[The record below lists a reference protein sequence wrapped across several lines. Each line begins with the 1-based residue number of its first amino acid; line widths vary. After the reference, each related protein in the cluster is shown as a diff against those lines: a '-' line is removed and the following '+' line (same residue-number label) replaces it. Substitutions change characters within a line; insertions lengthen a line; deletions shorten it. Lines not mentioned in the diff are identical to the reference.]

1 MTNHSLS
8 AKGLSLSQAQSVS
21 NLCNQA
27 SRDIEFKLA
36 NINNASKTLKIGET
50 QYIETQANPLP
61 DNVVEMLVRKAE
73 LHATQAFL
81 MENIKA
87 KDAML
92 TRVKNQRFEYA
103 VTAPEYPELEEVQ
116 LTELVEESWGWNQL
130 TVAERNEFISAESH
144 AAHYGQFIH
153 KRGTLDRLRSELPTL
168 KTLEWIE
175 VEAGKKTPLDVHIHH
190 TIDQLSGVHEQIAK
204 LHRDAEQRVNYFKAK
219 VKNLVTSE
227 NARIS
232 KENADLQSEA
242 NAINEGRMDTYRSA
256 RMKWSDDSRKASMQ
270 FEASRQQETERV
282 AALRIEVDT
291 RFKAT
296 VDSFLAKI
304 N

>member
-50 QYIETQANPLP
+50 LYIETQPNPLP

-92 TRVKNQRFEYA
+92 TLVKNQHFEYNVA
-103 VTAPEYPELEEVQ
+103 SPEYPDFEQVCE
-116 LTELVEESWGWNQL
+116 TELVDESWGWNRL
-130 TVAERNEFISAESH
+130 SIAERNEFISAESH

-175 VEAGKKTPLDVHIHH
+175 VEAGKKTPLEVNIHH
-190 TIDQLSGVHEQIAK
+190 TIDQLSDVHEQIAK

-232 KENADLQSEA
+232 KENADLQSAA
-242 NAINEGRMDTYRSA
+242 NAISEGIMDTYRSA
-256 RMKWSDDSRKASMQ
+256 RMKWSDDSKKASMQ
-270 FEASRQQETERV
+270 FEASRQQETERI
-282 AALRIEVDT
+282 AALRIEIDT

>member
-8 AKGLSLSQAQSVS
+8 TKGLSLSQAQSVS

-50 QYIETQANPLP
+50 LYIETQANPLP
-61 DNVVEMLVRKAE
+61 DNVVELLVRKAE

-92 TRVKNQRFEYA
+92 TQVKNQRFVYN
-103 VTAPEYPELEEVQ
+103 VDSPEYPEQEEVQ
-116 LTELVEESWGWNQL
+116 LTDLVGESWGWNQL
-130 TVAERNEFISAESH
+130 SIAERNEFISAESH

-175 VEAGKKTPLDVHIHH
+175 VEAGKKTPLEVNIHH
-190 TIDQLSGVHEQIAK
+190 TIDQLSDVHEQIAK

-219 VKNLVTSE
+219 VNNLVTSE

-232 KENADLQSEA
+232 KENADLQSAA
-242 NAINEGRMDTYRSA
+242 NAITEGIMDTYRSA
-256 RMKWSDDSRKASMQ
+256 RMKWSDDSKKASMQ
-270 FEASRQQETERV
+270 FEASRQQETERI